1 MSVIHVCYSVSKQTA
16 AYRLHKGILNNNY
29 KSRILLSK
37 GSPIV
42 VDLGAP
48 RSVVDIF
55 RSYFDLALEIVTK
68 KILLS
73 PCGVYFSLNLGGLFL
88 RSRAAKILR
97 KRSQDIKHYHW
108 VGNGMLPLKDL
119 FQENSQYVI
128 TLHDTWFF
136 TGGCHV
142 IGACEGYKSGC
153 NDCPLFLT
161 KLQKKIIRLDFA
173 IKKKNVEKM
182 MPVVVVPS
190 SWMYR
195 KAKESSMFTASKINV
210 IPNGIETSVFKPL
223 CKETA
228 KQIFNINNNR
238 KVILFGGISP
248 TSDVNK
254 GWDILL
260 ACLEKISAGN
270 TEINLLVVGVER
282 FPELK
287 MKGIN
292 IISLGFLADEQSLV
306 CAYNAADLT
315 VVPSRQESFSQMAM
329 ESISCGVPVVAFSG
343 SGPDDI
349 IDHKI
354 NGYLASPYDESDFY
368 CGIKW
373 ILNNKDYASISRVA
387 REKAIRDFSINK
399 IAQRH
404 VELYESL

>member
-16 AYRLHKGILNNNY
+16 AYRLHRGILNKNY
-29 KSRILLSK
+29 KSLMLLSK

-42 VDLGAP
+42 DDLGAP
-48 RSVVDIF
+48 RSVVDIL
-55 RSYFDLALEIVTK
+55 RAYFDLVLEIVTK

-73 PCGVYFSLNLGGLFL
+73 PCGVYFSLNLGGPFL

-97 KRSQDIKHYHW
+97 QRSQDIKHYHW

-119 FQENSQYVI
+119 SQEKGKYVI

-142 IGACEGYKSGC
+142 VGACEGYKSDC
-153 NDCPLFLT
+153 NDCPLFPT
-161 KLQKKIIRLDFA
+161 ELQKKIIKLDFA
-173 IKKKNVEKM
+173 VKKKNIQKM

-238 KVILFGGISP
+238 EVILFGGISP
-248 TSDVNK
+248 TSDLNK
-254 GWDILL
+254 GWDILH

-270 TEINLLVVGVER
+270 IEINLLVVGVER

-287 MKGIN
+287 MKGVN

-373 ILNNKDYASISRVA
+373 ILNNEDYASISRVA